1 MGNVAQ
7 QQQQTDAAPITIDVE
22 EYNHGAWTS
31 ATLYLVP
38 AAETEDGIPRV
49 YSFGRV
55 GAGTP
60 EPAYHGRHLTLAD
73 LPRSSVASEVR
84 DCLLAH
90 VDELVALSEAYE
102 GSSWDGHN
110 HVGSWSDDVDYA
122 YARFGELIGGLPQY
136 WDAGDWF
143 SGDPSGVVDGALACG
158 SLDEAVT
165 REIDNASGTA
175 QLEREDV
182 RRALRA
188 LIEERV
194 EDLEDSDED
203 DQAELARCR
212 SLLDGAS

>member
-1 MGNVAQ
+1 MDQNAALE
-7 QQQQTDAAPITIDVE
+7 TDAPRITIDVD

-60 EPAYHGRHLTLAD
+60 EPAYHGRHLALAD

-102 GSSWDGHN
+102 GSTWDGHN
-110 HVGSWSDDVDYA
+110 HVGTWSEDVDYA

-136 WDAGDWF
+136 WDADDWF
-143 SGDPSGVVDGALACG
+143 SGDPRGAVDTALLCD
-158 SLDEAVT
+158 SLDDAVEH
-165 REIDNASGTA
+165 EIDNASNTA
-175 QLEREDV
+175 RLEREDV
-182 RRALRA
+182 RKALCA

-194 EDLEDSDED
+194 EDLEDSDDED
-203 DQAELARCR
+203 DQAELAKCR
-212 SLLDGAS
+212 KLLEDA